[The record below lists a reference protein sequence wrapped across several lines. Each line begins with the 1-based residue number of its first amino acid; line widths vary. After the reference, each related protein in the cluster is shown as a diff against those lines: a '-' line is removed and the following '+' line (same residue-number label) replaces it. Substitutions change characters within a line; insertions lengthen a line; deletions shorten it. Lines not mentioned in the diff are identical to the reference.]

1 PCPMYAITV
10 ESEFSAAHAI
20 SIAGIRE
27 PIHGHDWHVTALIEG
42 PTLDADGLLVDFHT
56 IHSSLIQ
63 ITDEYHNTN
72 LNDHA
77 DYESINASAEHVAM
91 TIANHLSAAISESL
105 LEHAR
110 LVRVTVSEAPRCN
123 ATYTL
128 AP

>member
-1 PCPMYAITV
+1 MFAITV

-20 SIAGIRE
+20 TIAGIRE
-27 PIHGHDWHVTALIEG
+27 PIHGHDWHVRALIEG
-42 PTLDADGLLVDFHT
+42 PTLDDDGLLVDFHT
-56 IHSSLIQ
+56 IHSALVQ

-77 DYESINASAEHVAM
+77 DYESINASAEHVARA
-91 TIANHLSAAISESL
+91 IADRLSAAIGASL
-105 LEHAR
+105 IEHAR
-110 LVRVTVSEAPRCN
+110 LVSVTVSEAPRCH